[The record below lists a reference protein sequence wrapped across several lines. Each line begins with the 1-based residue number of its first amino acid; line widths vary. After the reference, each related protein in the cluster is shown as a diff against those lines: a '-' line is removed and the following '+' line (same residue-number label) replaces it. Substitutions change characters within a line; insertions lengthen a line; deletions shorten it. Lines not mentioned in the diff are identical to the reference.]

1 MDKKEQKPPQ
11 PIVATIRK
19 IVRVARKRKKDK

>member
-1 MDKKEQKPPQ
+1 MDKDVKPPQ

-19 IVRVARKRKKDK
+19 VVRIARKRKKDK